1 MKKTSVFQGGCRGLL
16 IMLLALGFSII
27 APILYAQEL
36 LPELAGPAAK
46 HKATNETLDKQKQE
60 AVAGATK
67 SYLSA
72 LDSIEKSATAKGELE
87 VVAAVVKER
96 EATIA
101 GTLDP
106 ELPTAL
112 PKAKL
117 QSTRKA
123 LLTKIEQLNV
133 DFAKRKKLA
142 DADYLRFLAT
152 LQTKAATN
160 PELAKQLAAEKA
172 ALLAGST
179 DNGSGGPTT
188 KVAHGKNII
197 VNGDFEKVVDGKA
210 EGWLYGNLAAVGTE
224 NKNSFI
230 RLKNVPINKDG
241 SVATQYVFQSI
252 VLPAD
257 VKNVSLSARCRA
269 NIDPSAKGKPAA
281 FVIFYDKNGKEIH
294 FVYGNLPEYKGS
306 WKTIEQIGQ
315 VPKDA
320 VRAGMALTNDKCS
333 GQIDFDDVEVTFK

>member
-1 MKKTSVFQGGCRGLL
+1 MKKISLFQGGWRGLL
-16 IMLLALGFSII
+16 SMLLALCLSPI
-27 APILYAQEL
+27 APVLYAQDL

-46 HKATNETLDKQKQE
+46 HKAANEALDKQKQE

-67 SYLSA
+67 SYLSV
-72 LDSIEKSATAKGELE
+72 LDGIEKTATAKGELDL
-87 VVAAVVKER
+87 VAAVVKER

-101 GTLDP
+101 GALDP
-106 ELPTAL
+106 DLPTTL

-117 QSTRKA
+117 QSSRKA
-123 LLTKIEQLNV
+123 LLTKIEQLNM
-133 DFAKRKKLA
+133 DSAKRKKLA

-160 PELAKQLAAEKA
+160 PELAKQLASEKA
-172 ALLAGST
+172 ALLASGT
-179 DNGSGGPTT
+179 DSGSGGTT
-188 KVAHGKNII
+188 GKVARGKNII
-197 VNGDFEKVVDGKA
+197 VNGNFEKVADGKA
-210 EGWLYGNLAAVGTE
+210 EGWLYGDLVTLVTE
-224 NKNSFI
+224 NKNSFL
-230 RLKNVPINKDG
+230 RLKHVPVQKDG

-269 NIDPSAKGKPAA
+269 TIDPSAKGKPAA
-281 FVIFYDKNGKEIH
+281 AVIFYDKNGKEIH

-306 WKTIEQIGQ
+306 WKTIEQIGL

-320 VRAGMALTNDKCS
+320 VRAGIALTNDKCS

>member
-1 MKKTSVFQGGCRGLL
+1 MIASLQTLRWSSSVY

-46 HKATNETLDKQKQE
+46 HKASNEALDKQKQE
-60 AVAGATK
+60 SVVSATK
-67 SYLSA
+67 SYLAA
-72 LDSIEKSATAKGELE
+72 LDGIEKSATAKGELDL
-87 VVAAVVKER
+87 VAAVGKER

-101 GTLDP
+101 GSLDP
-106 ELPTAL
+106 DLPTAL

-123 LLTKIEQLNV
+123 LLTKIEQLNT
-133 DFAKRKKLA
+133 DFAKRKKQS

-152 LQTKAATN
+152 LQTKAASN
-160 PELAKQLAAEKA
+160 PELAKQLASEKA

-179 DNGSGGPTT
+179 DNGSGGTMP

-197 VNGDFEKVVDGKA
+197 VNGDFEKVADGKA
-210 EGWLYGNLAAVGTE
+210 EGWLYGDLVTVEKE

-230 RLKNVPINKDG
+230 RLKTVPVNKDG
-241 SVATQYVFQSI
+241 SVATEYVFQSI

-257 VKNVSLSARCRA
+257 VKTVTLSARCRA
-269 NIDPSAKGKPAA
+269 TIAPSAKGKPAA

-294 FVYGNLPEYKGS
+294 FVYGNLPEYKGF
-306 WKTIEQIGQ
+306 WKTIEQIGL

-333 GQIDFDDVEVTFK
+333 GQINFDDVEVTFK